1 MKRRWSRARVFSTFL
16 VLFTLTG
23 AVVADTICY
32 TWNDPQCYSGE
43 SAAGACKGC
52 GQNGTYPITDH
63 GTHWICTTV
72 SAGYLTCPTD
82 TACTYTAA
90 GNCPICG
97 FYNIFNKTGPLA
109 QLVDGGDCP
118 PKGP

>member
-43 SAAGACKGC
+43 SA
-52 GQNGTYPITDH
+52 DH
-63 GTHWICTTV
+63 
-72 SAGYLTCPTD
+72 
-82 TACTYTAA
+82 
-90 GNCPICG
+90 
-97 FYNIFNKTGPLA
+97 
-109 QLVDGGDCP
+109 
-118 PKGP
+118 